1 MTITTYELGGGSYPV
16 STSTERAKRIPFDP
30 GVDFEER
37 TLAILR
43 WYRTA
48 SDPYRRVL
56 LLLLDCGAADH
67 GRAYVRQCQGAT
79 YKQLAA
85 IAYAAG
91 MSWEERQEWYAVCE
105 AVGLTHRHAVHILGR
120 LNERTEEA
128 RTEPERGHHA

>member
-1 MTITTYELGGGSYPV
+1 MTITTCVLVGRSYPV
-16 STSTERAKRIPFDP
+16 STSRERAKRIPFDP

-67 GRAYVRQCQGAT
+67 GRAYVRQYQGAT

-120 LNERTEEA
+120 LKRQS
-128 RTEPERGHHA
+128 RRKCSPPL